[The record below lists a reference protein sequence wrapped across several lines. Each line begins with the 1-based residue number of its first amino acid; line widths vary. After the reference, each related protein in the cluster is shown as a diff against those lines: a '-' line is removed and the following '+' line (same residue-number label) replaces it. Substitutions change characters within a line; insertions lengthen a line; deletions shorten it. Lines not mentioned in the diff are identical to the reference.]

1 MRRLILAVS
10 LLAAMAPEAFSQAH
24 GSDGEC
30 VRVCPAG
37 DKEWNLPDGLS
48 ACDTLQCQGK
58 DFIVFSSVNK
68 EAAPIPQ
75 VRSFVAGN
83 KIYVLRIKDKII
95 HTQVF
100 EIENGKVKTEVL

>member
-1 MRRLILAVS
+1 MRRLILAVL
-10 LLAAMAPEAFSQAH
+10 LLAAMAPEVFSQAH
-24 GSDGEC
+24 GCDGGC

-68 EAAPIPQ
+68 EAAPTPQ

-83 KIYVLRIKDKII
+83 KIYVLRIKDKRI